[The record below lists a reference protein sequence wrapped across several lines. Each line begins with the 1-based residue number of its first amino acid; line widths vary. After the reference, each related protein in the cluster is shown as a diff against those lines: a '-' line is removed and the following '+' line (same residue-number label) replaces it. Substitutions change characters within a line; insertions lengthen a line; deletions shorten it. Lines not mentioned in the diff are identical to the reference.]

1 MAPLYTKGKKEILFL
16 TTLWNGGELVSRT
29 VDSSDGVHIHT
40 FYLHM
45 FNKYGCWRSLRIC
58 NNNVSENHKCG
69 KQGSLKITCELT
81 IITFYLENDWKRDKN
96 LQEAWRTVAVDHFH
110 HGPESVD
117 FVFLLFP
124 ISYPWIHDVFLLA
137 SWFWFLSLVFQAP

>member
-45 FNKYGCWRSLRIC
+45 FNKYVDVDTALEYAIIMWAKII
-58 NNNVSENHKCG
+58 NVANREV
-69 KQGSLKITCELT
+69 LK
-81 IITFYLENDWKRDKN
+81 
-96 LQEAWRTVAVDHFH
+96 
-110 HGPESVD
+110 
-117 FVFLLFP
+117 
-124 ISYPWIHDVFLLA
+124 
-137 SWFWFLSLVFQAP
+137 